1 MALKLPGTIE
11 KQRQGFRAVVT
22 VPPSLRAVVGKS
34 KLSRGLGTQNIHEA
48 RLKARR
54 VIQDLHREL
63 EAACRASPKTDA
75 LTTEAMAWRAEVDEA
90 DRRPVG
96 RVLRV
101 YDDAMAGERLEITE
115 ADEEREILS
124 DGIARRAEEIERAE
138 GSQRAQSFADLALG
152 RVTPLSHHL
161 ETWLGQPGPRG
172 RQRHERTKAEYRS
185 IVAALGHW
193 LESQGMSPGVERVS
207 RCVAGQYVTAL
218 HDRGLSGA
226 RIRDLASALGGYWR
240 WMEARGIVPEGAN
253 PWPRQ
258 APAKPREAVAGSEE
272 EERPFTAEEVRK
284 LLDKA
289 PNATLGDLMRVAA
302 LTGMRVEEI
311 CQLTVAQCRGDTF
324 DVRGTKT
331 AAAVRR
337 VPIHPDLAPIVSR
350 RIEGKDGAAW
360 LFPEFGEPNRYG
372 KRSPNA
378 IARFHRYRVEEG
390 VDDRVPGQRRS
401 RVNFHSWRR
410 WFITEAL
417 RAKQPDRVVKQVVG
431 HKLPTA
437 DVTLGVY
444 FGGDLISALR
454 ECVEAVRLPSATCE
468 KGGPA

>member
-1 MALKLPGTIE
+1 MAKIAGYLE
-11 KQRQGFRAVVT
+11 QRRAGWEAVVD
-22 VPPSLRAVVGKS
+22 VPPALREAVGRKRLR
-34 KLSRGLGTQNIHEA
+34 KGLGTRDKHVATA
-48 RLKARR
+48 RLAAALLELHARIAAARR
-54 VIQDLHREL
+54 KRPE
-63 EAACRASPKTDA
+63 TDP
-75 LTTEAMAWRAEVDEA
+75 LTAEAMALRDALEGAQRGPAGRVAYVFQDDADGSRVEVTEAEAAAEV
-90 DRRPVG
+90 
-96 RVLRV
+96 
-101 YDDAMAGERLEITE
+101 
-115 ADEEREILS
+115 LS
-124 DGIARRAEEIERAE
+124 DAISARAEEVEQRE
-138 GSQRAQSFADLALG
+138 GMDRAQAFADLAFG
-152 RVTPLSHHL
+152 RTTPLAHHL

-172 RQRHERTKAEYRS
+172 RQRHERTKAEYRG

-193 LESQGMSPGVERVS
+193 LTSQGMSPGVERIT
-207 RCVAGQYVTAL
+207 RRVAGQYVTAL

-226 RIRDLASALGGYWR
+226 RIRDLASALSGYWR

-258 APAKPREAVAGSEE
+258 APAKPREAVAGGEE

-431 HKLPTA
+431 HQLPKA

-444 FGGDLISALR
+444 FGGDLMSALR
-454 ECVEAVRLPSATCE
+454 ECVEVVRLPDAPQDVRE
-468 KGGPA
+468 